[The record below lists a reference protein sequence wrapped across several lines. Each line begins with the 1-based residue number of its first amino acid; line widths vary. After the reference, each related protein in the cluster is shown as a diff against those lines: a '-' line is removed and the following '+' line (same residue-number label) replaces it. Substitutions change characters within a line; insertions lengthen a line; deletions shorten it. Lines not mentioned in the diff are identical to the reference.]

1 MNKVLVRWNGLEG
14 ELAAATILP
23 CCGSKA
29 WAQALVAR
37 RPIEDEASLL
47 ELSDEVWTGLAAPDW
62 LEAFATH
69 PRIGERRAP
78 APASAQSAVW
88 SAQEQQ
94 QASAADETVQSALA
108 EGNQEYER
116 KFGRVFLVCATGKSA
131 AEILTILKRRLQN
144 DEATELR
151 EAAEEQRKITN
162 LRLKKWL
169 SA

>member
-1 MNKVLVRWNGLEG
+1 MNKVLMRWNGLGVEV
-14 ELAAATILP
+14 AAAEILP

-37 RPIEDEASLL
+37 RPIEGEASLL
-47 ELSDEVWTGLAAPDW
+47 ELSDEVWNGLPASDW

-69 PRIGERRAP
+69 PRIGERKAP
-78 APASAQSAVW
+78 APASVQSAAW
-88 SAQEQQ
+88 SAEEQQ
-94 QASAADETVQSALA
+94 QASAADERVQSALA
-108 EGNQEYER
+108 EGNREYER
-116 KFGRVFLVCATGKSA
+116 RFGPVFLVCATGKSA
-131 AEILTILKRRLQN
+131 AEILAILRRRLQN